1 MTQSLTPIR
10 PQALS
15 APRTVSHWARLA
27 VRGRLWI
34 ALYVLMLPT
43 ILSML
48 VFGYYPKIDVIIKS
62 FYRWEPGQT
71 EEFIGLKNFLDAAAD
86 PLFWQS
92 FKLVAILLAANAV
105 KMAPGIITAIAL
117 HRLASNRWRYIFQI
131 CFVIPMVIP
140 GLVWLLIW
148 KSFYDPDFGILNRL
162 LNATGLMS
170 LLHVLDG
177 TGGEPGLMPRLAGAL
192 APLLQG
198 VEAIFASVWG
208 LILLGAMVLTQTSW
222 PVTAGGKRRIG
233 QGLTLAIGVA
243 SALVVASAQAGHMPA
258 MALCLAAVVAGL
270 VALAR
275 VCGSLWLAWAFWMLV
290 GAWACSERIAVLPLL
305 VALAAV
311 LGELLISLLN
321 PLTSRTALRSVG
333 FVLLAIG
340 AALVLL
346 GMVWT
351 APTGQFEFGSPAWLG
366 NKDLV
371 IPAIIFWGFPWVGT
385 VGVLIYLAGLQQIST
400 DVYEA
405 AELDGVG
412 PVRRLFAIELPL
424 IMTQVRIN
432 LIFMT
437 IGTLTTYEFFMI
449 LLGTSGGPGNR
460 GMVPGL
466 YMYQQAFIDGRFG
479 YACALGM
486 VMFVLVLLLTV
497 VYQRYVKVEK

>member
-1 MTQSLTPIR
+1 
-10 PQALS
+10 
-15 APRTVSHWARLA
+15 
-27 VRGRLWI
+27 
-34 ALYVLMLPT
+34 
-43 ILSML
+43 
-48 VFGYYPKIDVIIKS
+48 
-62 FYRWEPGQT
+62 
-71 EEFIGLKNFLDAAAD
+71 
-86 PLFWQS
+86 
-92 FKLVAILLAANAV
+92 
-105 KMAPGIITAIAL
+105 
-117 HRLASNRWRYIFQI
+117 
-131 CFVIPMVIP
+131 
-140 GLVWLLIW
+140 
-148 KSFYDPDFGILNRL
+148 
-162 LNATGLMS
+162 
-170 LLHVLDG
+170 
-177 TGGEPGLMPRLAGAL
+177 
-192 APLLQG
+192 
-198 VEAIFASVWG
+198 
-208 LILLGAMVLTQTSW
+208 
-222 PVTAGGKRRIG
+222 
-233 QGLTLAIGVA
+233 
-243 SALVVASAQAGHMPA
+243 
-258 MALCLAAVVAGL
+258 VVAGL